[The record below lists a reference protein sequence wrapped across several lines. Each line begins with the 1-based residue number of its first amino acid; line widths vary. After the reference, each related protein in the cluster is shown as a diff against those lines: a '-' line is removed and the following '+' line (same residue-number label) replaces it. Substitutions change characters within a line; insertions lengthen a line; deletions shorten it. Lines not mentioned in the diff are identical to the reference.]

1 MDKYK
6 KVPQGDGGKR
16 GIVEIYGKESL
27 VDTVNTE
34 GIETGSTYVSV
45 DTGNIYMY
53 EEKFD
58 DKGNSIGGEWHL
70 W

>member
-27 VDTVNTE
+27 VNSVNTE
-34 GIETGSTYVSV
+34 GIETGSTYVCV
-45 DTGNIYMY
+45 DTGAIYYY
-53 EEKFD
+53 EEEFD
-58 DKGNSIGGEWHL
+58 NQGNSIGGKW
-70 W
+70 WKW

>member
-27 VDTVNTE
+27 VNSVNTE
-34 GIETGSTYVSV
+34 GIETGSTYVAV
-45 DTGNIYMY
+45 DSGNIYVY
-53 EEKFD
+53 EELFD
-58 DKGNSIGGEWHL
+58 DKGNSIGGKWHL

>member
-45 DTGNIYMY
+45 DTGAIFML
-53 EEKFD
+53 EELFD
-58 DKGNSIGGEWHL
+58 DKGKTIGYKWHR

>member
-16 GIVEIYGKESL
+16 GIVDIYGKESL

-34 GIETGSTYVSV
+34 GMETGSTYVAV
-45 DTGNIYMY
+45 DTGAIFML
-53 EEKFD
+53 EELFD
-58 DKGNSIGGEWHL
+58 DKGKTIGYEWHR

>member
-16 GIVEIYGKESL
+16 GIVEIYGKEFL

-34 GIETGSTYVSV
+34 GMETGSTYVAV
-45 DTGNIYMY
+45 DTGAIFML
-53 EEKFD
+53 EELFD
-58 DKGNSIGGEWHL
+58 DKGKTIGYEWHR

>member
-34 GIETGSTYVSV
+34 GIETGSTYVAV
-45 DTGNIYMY
+45 DTGTIFIL
-53 EEKFD
+53 EELFD
-58 DKGNSIGGEWHL
+58 DKGKTIGYKWHR

>member
-27 VDTVNTE
+27 VNSVNTE
-34 GIETGSTYVSV
+34 GIETGSTYVCV
-45 DTGNIYMY
+45 DSGNIYIY
-53 EEKFD
+53 EEEFD
-58 DKGNSIGGEWHL
+58 NQGNSIGGKW
-70 W
+70 WKW

>member
-27 VDTVNTE
+27 VNSVNTE
-34 GIETGSTYVSV
+34 GMETGSTYVCV
-45 DTGNIYMY
+45 DTGAIFML
-53 EEKFD
+53 EELFD
-58 DKGNSIGGEWHL
+58 DKGKTIGYEWHR

>member
-27 VDTVNTE
+27 VKTVNTE
-34 GIETGSTYVSV
+34 GIETGSTYVCV
-45 DTGNIYMY
+45 DSGNIYMY